1 MSPAPASNQRR
12 VLPHIKLSRR
22 NVTRLVRPGDRP
34 LRLDLRCLGVKAAR
48 EEESIL
54 HLRAWPVPRVEPPMA
69 GTSVLAPTK
78 ETSRRLGEPARAG
91 LVQQA
96 DLEGLVERAR
106 ALAVKRDNLYIAD
119 DRRLLP
125 INDKVPCSSFQ
136 FRFLAAVA
144 CGACRELA
152 NACRRG
158 SDSSNAS
165 GAQSRAV
172 TFVSRMFAFGPG
184 AISGISATGREELHL
199 PRRWPRHARCESSNF
214 GRRKLRCRVTT

>member
-119 DRRLLP
+119 ERRLLP
-125 INDKVPCSSFQ
+125 IN
-136 FRFLAAVA
+136 
-144 CGACRELA
+144 
-152 NACRRG
+152 N
-158 SDSSNAS
+158 
-165 GAQSRAV
+165 
-172 TFVSRMFAFGPG
+172 
-184 AISGISATGREELHL
+184 
-199 PRRWPRHARCESSNF
+199 
-214 GRRKLRCRVTT
+214 RCRARASNSGFWLQWPVVRAANWQMPADGGQTRQMLVAPNQGR